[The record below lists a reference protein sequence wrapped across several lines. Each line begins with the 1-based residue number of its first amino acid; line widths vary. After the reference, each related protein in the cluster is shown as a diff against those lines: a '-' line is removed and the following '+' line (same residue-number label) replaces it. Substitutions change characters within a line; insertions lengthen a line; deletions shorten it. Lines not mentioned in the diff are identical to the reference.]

1 MARPLENTETNMNT
15 ISRLEAIRQLRER
28 VETVL
33 STDDVIEVH
42 RELSPEDGTDRTT
55 LERDPEALKN
65 QVLSE
70 LVDQLDGV
78 TVEEVWS
85 VVFPEHRRVEFDAD
99 SDVLKYKTNPAAV
112 A

>member
-1 MARPLENTETNMNT
+1 MNT
-15 ISRLEAIRQLRER
+15 VSRIEAIRQLRQR

-33 STDDVIEVH
+33 STDDVIEVY
-42 RELSPEDGTDRTT
+42 RELSPEDATDRTT
-55 LERDPEALKN
+55 LESDPDGLK
-65 QVLSE
+65 QRVLEE

-85 VVFPEHRRVEFDAD
+85 VVFPEHRRVEFDSD
-99 SDVLKYKTNPAAV
+99 SDELTYKPNPAAV

>member
-1 MARPLENTETNMNT
+1 MNT
-15 ISRLEAIRQLRER
+15 ISRLEAIHQLRER

-33 STDDVIEVH
+33 SSDDVIEVY
-42 RELSPEDGTDRTT
+42 RELSPEDSTDRTT
-55 LERDPEALKN
+55 LERDPDGLKKR
-65 QVLSE
+65 VLSE
-70 LVDQLDGV
+70 LVDQLNGV

-99 SDVLKYKTNPAAV
+99 NDALRYKANPAAV

>member
-1 MARPLENTETNMNT
+1 MNT
-15 ISRLEAIRQLRER
+15 ISRIEAIRQLRQR

-33 STDDVIEVH
+33 STDDVIEVY
-42 RELSPEDGTDRTT
+42 RELSPEDATDRTT
-55 LERDPEALKN
+55 LESDPDGLK
-65 QVLSE
+65 QRVLGE

-85 VVFPEHRRVEFDAD
+85 VVFPEHRRVEFDSD
-99 SDVLKYKTNPAAV
+99 SDELMYKPNPAAV